1 MDSDAI
7 ADANS
12 FDVSGTSVAI
22 LQGFLNTTAVVSI
35 EEAIEMLRP
44 YCPNCTVQVV
54 LDTLV
59 ANKWE
64 VAQIVIIG
72 FDNEDYKC
80 AIRIYTAE
88 EPFPFYKWT
97 NAPFFSKV
105 AVCVLGAF
113 INSICRLT
121 RLNSAE
127 ARSRSVRTHLTSSC
141 CSSPYKNSWRCRDL
155 LTKASGTRR
164 AYRRVFIV
172 TITAAHRI
180 DFL

>member
-35 EEAIEMLRP
+35 EEAIEILRI
-44 YCPNCTVQVV
+44 YCPNCSVQVA

-105 AVCVLGAF
+105 RLGCA
-113 INSICRLT
+113 C
-121 RLNSAE
+121 A
-127 ARSRSVRTHLTSSC
+127 
-141 CSSPYKNSWRCRDL
+141 
-155 LTKASGTRR
+155 
-164 AYRRVFIV
+164 
-172 TITAAHRI
+172 
-180 DFL
+180 